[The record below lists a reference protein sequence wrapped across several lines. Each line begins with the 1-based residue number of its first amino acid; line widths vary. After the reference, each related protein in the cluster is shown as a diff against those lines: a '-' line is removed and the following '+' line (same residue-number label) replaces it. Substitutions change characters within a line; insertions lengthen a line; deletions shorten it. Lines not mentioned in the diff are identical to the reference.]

1 METREELNWEA
12 LEKQAKLEV
21 KIRRTILRQQLIM
34 LGNALLVSYL
44 FAVLLMCIYFVAIQA
59 GAKALMEEWGRLLW
73 GAEVAKQIPWLSLVA
88 YTAFKMGAALFLLCP
103 GLGLRICGAIMRA

>member
-21 KIRRTILRQQLIM
+21 KIRRTILRQQLIV
-34 LGNALLVSYL
+34 LGNAMLVGYL
-44 FAVLLMCIYFVAIQA
+44 FAVLVMCIYVVAMQFGGQI
-59 GAKALMEEWGRLLW
+59 LMKEWGRLLW
-73 GAEVAKQIPWLSLVA
+73 GAEAAEHIPWLSLVA
-88 YTAFKMGAALFLLCP
+88 YTAFKIGAALLLLCP